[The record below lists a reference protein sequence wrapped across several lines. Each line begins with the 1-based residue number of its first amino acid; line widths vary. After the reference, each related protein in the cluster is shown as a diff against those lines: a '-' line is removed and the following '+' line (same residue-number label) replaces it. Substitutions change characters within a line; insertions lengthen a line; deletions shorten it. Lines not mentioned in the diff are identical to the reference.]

1 MTAIQQH
8 RLSIEKIEHAT
19 NVIDPV
25 FLHSPQFIAE
35 QLGDLL
41 GCRLILKIETLNP
54 IRSFKGRGSDLL
66 VAGLQQ
72 PVRIMCA
79 SAGNFGQ
86 AMAYACRK
94 RGIPITILAATTAN
108 VLKIERMRALGAE
121 VILFGDDFD
130 AAKIEAKRRAAAEG
144 YRFVE
149 DSAEIETL
157 EGAGTIAL
165 ELLKLA
171 VKPDV
176 ILVALG
182 NGALFNASAFVTKS
196 LSPGTRMIAIQSE
209 AAPAMVES
217 YRSGRTV
224 THEKA
229 PTIAD
234 GIAVRIPVDQALRD
248 MEGLADDT
256 ILVREESI
264 LRAMKLLVQHVG
276 ITAEPSGA
284 VGIAA
289 ILENK
294 ELFKGKTVATI
305 ICGANLTEE
314 QVEKWL

>member
-1 MTAIQQH
+1 MALTQH
-8 RLSIEKIEHAT
+8 RLSIDKIERA
-19 NVIDPV
+19 VSIIDPV
-25 FLHSPQFIAE
+25 FLNSPQFIAE

-54 IRSFKGRGSDLL
+54 IRSFKGRGADLL
-66 VAGLQQ
+66 VAGLQ
-72 PVRIMCA
+72 PTERIMCA

-108 VLKIERMRALGAE
+108 VYKIERMHALGAD

-130 AAKIEAKRRAAAEG
+130 AAKIEARRRAEVEG
-144 YRFVE
+144 FRFVE
-149 DSAEIETL
+149 DSADIETL

-165 ELLKLA
+165 ELLQFPI
-171 VKPDV
+171 KPDV
-176 ILVALG
+176 VLVALG
-182 NGALFNASAFVTKS
+182 NGALFNAIAFVMKT
-196 LSPGTRMIAIQSE
+196 LSPDTKMIAIQSE

-217 YRSGRTV
+217 YRTGELV

-234 GIAVRIPVDQALRD
+234 GIAVRIPVKQALKD

-256 ILVREESI
+256 LLVREASI
-264 LRAMKLLVQHVG
+264 LEAMKLLVRHVG
-276 ITAEPSGA
+276 LTAEPSGA

-294 ELFKGKTVATI
+294 ELFGGKTVATI
-305 ICGANLTEE
+305 ICGANLTAE
-314 QVEKWL
+314 QLEKWL